1 MKNLTSTNRIQ
12 KDVILRIY
20 KKGFG
25 YSKLTVIHNED
36 EYIAARASSELLNN
50 VRDGDKIQVYF
61 WVEDVAS
68 YDFSIIVLGRITVD
82 QSIIFLGHTEDII
95 RKESRRCLTAHVNLP
110 ITFFLVDFNDRSK
123 RISTEEVVHHKA
135 TLTELGDREA
145 IVKTSEKLPVETFL
159 KGHILLKDKDIELIG
174 MLELVDEG
182 EYTIAFSGMN
192 DKDRNTLLDYVF
204 STYRE

>member
-1 MKNLTSTNRIQ
+1 MRKLASTHKIK
-12 KDVILRIY
+12 KDVILRVY

-25 YSKLTVIHNED
+25 YSKLTVLHNED
-36 EYIAARASSELLNN
+36 QYIAATASAEFLNN

-68 YDFSIIVLGRITVD
+68 YDFSVIALGRITVD
-82 QSIIFLGHTEDII
+82 NSIIFLNHTEDIE

-110 ITFFLVDFNDRSK
+110 ITFFLVDLNDTSK
-123 RISTEEVVHHKA
+123 SISTEKVVHHKA

-145 IVKTSEKLPVETFL
+145 IVRCSENLPVDTVL
-159 KGHILLKDKDIELIG
+159 RGHITLHNEDIEISG
-174 MLELVDEG
+174 KLELVDEG
-182 EYTIAFSGMN
+182 EYAIAFSGMN
-192 DKDRNTLLDYVF
+192 DKDRNLLLDYVF